1 MRVHIISTWSMD
13 FVICS
18 NYNPYC
24 GSNYTRIVIANSSR
38 AVHRTMPKP
47 CFDLQSLT
55 ALYTLCLSVYAVVAA
70 VMVVVLLMHLTFDI
84 EKSILHICT
93 VCALHMK
100 REKKK
105 KKYGKS

>member
-24 GSNYTRIVIANSSR
+24 GSNYTRIVIANSCR

-84 EKSILHICT
+84 EKSILHMHICRT
-93 VCALHMK
+93 LHK
-100 REKKK
+100 EKN
-105 KKYGKS
+105 GKS